1 MSRAWRVVAVGQVV
15 AHGVRIAQRG
25 QVARGVVRVVRAVGM
40 DAAEAWREKR
50 AYAHVSYYL
59 ILNQKLQQ
67 LVRCAKTLCPLCS
80 CCVPCSCRVHRRWC
94 KSPGVKLTIGIR
106 AIRSR
111 GHVGTIE
118 PLADPAPGEVS
129 VAQAAPSRP

>member
-59 ILNQKLQQ
+59 ILNQKMQQ
-67 LVRCAKTLCPLCS
+67 SVRCAKTLCPLCS
-80 CCVPCSCRVHRRWC
+80 RCVLCSCRVHHRWC
-94 KSPGVKLTIGIR
+94 KSPGVELTQ
-106 AIRSR
+106 S
-111 GHVGTIE
+111 TTE
-118 PLADPAPGEVS
+118 
-129 VAQAAPSRP
+129 